1 MVTLTVGKGANTST
15 ASRTFNVAPGVAPEA
30 SGIVLPW
37 VAQSRGVLA
46 QSSNLFLHNP
56 GTTAMEVLLEFRR
69 QGTPEANPPQAALT
83 IQPGATQY
91 VVDVLKGLFKV
102 ENATGFVTITK
113 VKGDRDPVMTSFN
126 TVNGKKGSQYGLTV
140 PAVTLGNEAAA
151 AAVTGRRVQYLV
163 GLNDNTAQQAYFG
176 ISNPNAGA
184 AVYRLKFF
192 DKLGQPIGTPSGDL
206 NLSGFAQRQYQ
217 RSEIKSL
224 FGVDIETDYRV
235 EVETVSGSQLYP
247 YGANVRTVSKDP
259 SYLGVGTSSKSK
271 LYLLGAMST
280 KGLNNSTWQ
289 SDVVLSNTG
298 AQVALA
304 DVSFLAA
311 GPASQPTAPLK
322 ITLQPGETERVE
334 NVGKKWNLKDA
345 VGLVTIESDAPD
357 SVFPVVQ
364 GESYLTTKSNP
375 GSRFGLSMAAF
386 TDEDAAEAGEVHY
399 LVGLR
404 HDANYRTT
412 VWLYNPSGQA
422 GTYDIVYRGLNG
434 QELGRVPNAAVGAG
448 KLRQFSASQHP
459 LTGKNGVAG
468 GFTIQ
473 VVVKSGKAIA
483 AAQVVNNKTND
494 PFYIQGETR

>member
-1 MVTLTVGKGANTST
+1 
-15 ASRTFNVAPGVAPEA
+15 
-30 SGIVLPW
+30 
-37 VAQSRGVLA
+37 
-46 QSSNLFLHNP
+46 
-56 GTTAMEVLLEFRR
+56 
-69 QGTPEANPPQAALT
+69 
-83 IQPGATQY
+83 
-91 VVDVLKGLFKV
+91 
-102 ENATGFVTITK
+102 
-113 VKGDRDPVMTSFN
+113 
-126 TVNGKKGSQYGLTV
+126 
-140 PAVTLGNEAAA
+140 
-151 AAVTGRRVQYLV
+151 
-163 GLNDNTAQQAYFG
+163 
-176 ISNPNAGA
+176 
-184 AVYRLKFF
+184 
-192 DKLGQPIGTPSGDL
+192 
-206 NLSGFAQRQYQ
+206 
-217 RSEIKSL
+217 
-224 FGVDIETDYRV
+224 
-235 EVETVSGSQLYP
+235 
-247 YGANVRTVSKDP
+247 
-259 SYLGVGTSSKSK
+259 
-271 LYLLGAMST
+271 
-280 KGLNNSTWQ
+280 
-289 SDVVLSNTG
+289 VLSNTG

-304 DVSFLAA
+304 DVSFLSA
-311 GPASQPTAPLK
+311 GPAGQPTAPLK

-386 TDEDAAEAGEVHY
+386 TDEDAAAAGEVHY

-422 GTYDIVYRGLNG
+422 GTYDIIYRGLNG
-434 QELGRVPNAAVGAG
+434 QELGRLANAAVGAG

-473 VVVKSGKAIA
+473 VVVKSGKALA